1 MPCWCQRLEVW
12 SMKKYA
18 EEHLW
23 TQSMLYLEAA
33 TKWKPRLKHTRVH
46 QIGQQNIRKKV
57 LVESSQSYFLNMKR
71 EHHRDVV
78 ERKIRITDV
87 KPTNLQQLLMW
98 SYCNIPDPKQ
108 FSDKNWRE
116 FELLLQ
122 HLCLNTTT
130 YFKHVLCPK
139 LASVIVMRKY
149 IWLPLCLS
157 SNLLPKQGGKNR
169 CYWI

>member
-1 MPCWCQRLEVW
+1 
-12 SMKKYA
+12 
-18 EEHLW
+18 
-23 TQSMLYLEAA
+23 
-33 TKWKPRLKHTRVH
+33 
-46 QIGQQNIRKKV
+46 
-57 LVESSQSYFLNMKR
+57 MKR
-71 EHHRDVV
+71 EHRDVV

-87 KPTNLQQLLMW
+87 QPTNLQQLLMW

-116 FELLLQ
+116 FELLL

-139 LASVIVMRKY
+139 LASVIVIEKY

-157 SNLLPKQGGKNR
+157 SNLLPKQGGKIDVIEYKIHLSFSK
-169 CYWI
+169 CILSEWLVIAVHYAA